1 MVHDAGKQVALG
13 RVLVALSALA
23 WSTAG
28 IFTKGVEADVWTVLL
43 WRGLLA
49 GGVMS
54 AWLVWRRGQAGL
66 ADWKHLGWA
75 GWSAATVSSAATIC
89 FIAAFKNTAVANV
102 AIIYATAPF
111 AAAAIAWIWMRETP
125 GLATL
130 AAAGLCLA
138 GVTVMVGGSAG
149 SPDLIGD
156 LLALGMTALMAL
168 MMVIMRR
175 HPDRPM
181 TLAVGPVSCLQ
192 LVAIGWVMG
201 AQLDVSARELVLLVG
216 FGVVH
221 AAATVL
227 LAEGVL
233 RLRAAEAAL
242 LGALEVRGWRV
253 PPPDGGRLRY
263 RAPLRQVLHKLGHLA
278 LHEGV
283 EHRHRERSLSMTLA
297 PHHAL
302 VDETLA
308 HGGDGDG
315 PNAQG
320 LRDPAGGTGSRTQL
334 GHGPEILLLKGRQ
347 SIETDPEE
355 ILVEVRDHLRRCVS
369 DHAASDWT
377 RRCRVP
383 DLISP
388 LLNEV
393 GEVLRGGQYLLH
405 RAVVE
410 RHALGSG
417 RLHERQSGIA
427 AFQRPD
433 FRIVEQPFRIGLGLA
448 GQCRHLRQPRTDEH
462 KFNSV
467 NGKSVNSVKSVKPAC
482 LRLG

>member
-1 MVHDAGKQVALG
+1 MILPSDSTDAEIVLAHDTGKQVALG
-13 RVLVALSALA
+13 RVLVALSAVA

-111 AAAAIAWIWMRETP
+111 AAAAIAWVWMRERP

-175 HPDRPM
+175 CPDRPM

-192 LVAIGWVMG
+192 LVATVWVMG
-201 AQLDVSARELVLLVG
+201 AQLDVSARELVLLAG

-227 LAEGVL
+227 LAEGLL
-233 RLRAAEAAL
+233 RIRAAEAAL
-242 LGALEVRGWRV
+242 LGALE
-253 PPPDGGRLRY
+253 
-263 RAPLRQVLHKLGHLA
+263 APLAALWSWLILSEILRMPTVAGGAVVL
-278 LHEGV
+278 V
-283 EHRHRERSLSMTLA
+283 TLA
-297 PHHAL
+297 WYL
-302 VDETLA
+302 GRET
-308 HGGDGDG
+308 
-315 PNAQG
+315 
-320 LRDPAGGTGSRTQL
+320 R
-334 GHGPEILLLKGRQ
+334 
-347 SIETDPEE
+347 
-355 ILVEVRDHLRRCVS
+355 VRS
-369 DHAASDWT
+369 
-377 RRCRVP
+377 
-383 DLISP
+383 
-388 LLNEV
+388 
-393 GEVLRGGQYLLH
+393 
-405 RAVVE
+405 
-410 RHALGSG
+410 
-417 RLHERQSGIA
+417 
-427 AFQRPD
+427 
-433 FRIVEQPFRIGLGLA
+433 
-448 GQCRHLRQPRTDEH
+448 
-462 KFNSV
+462 
-467 NGKSVNSVKSVKPAC
+467 
-482 LRLG
+482 